1 MSDHKKPI
9 HAGNKGLANLGNTCY
24 MNSALQC
31 LSHLIVFHPN
41 NENFFNECKRANKDS
56 LLYEWFQFQRSMW
69 SNNDK
74 NMINPINLL
83 RRFQK
88 LCLEKDLYFSNF
100 MQNDIDEFL
109 VLFLDLLHQ
118 GVSRRVEMSFNDKVE
133 DEADKINLKSNQTWK
148 RFYEKDYSYIV
159 ENFYSQL
166 LGITS
171 CTDCEYYTTNHD
183 PIQVLSLEIPSE
195 AESLDCCLSE
205 YMKKY
210 RLDDK
215 NTWQCDACKNH
226 VRPFKQTRLWKTS
239 DVLFILLKRYNRN
252 RKIDKYL
259 EYPLTLDLKDYN
271 INYSKNKSNQYSLN
285 GMAIHSGGL
294 GGGHYYA
301 VCKNY
306 LDEQWYEYND
316 SHVSRVDKDKLMKY
330 SPYLL
335 VYRRL

>member
-1 MSDHKKPI
+1 MSENKKPI
-9 HAGNKGLANLGNTCY
+9 NAGNKGLANLGNTCY

-41 NENFFNECKRANKDS
+41 NEKFFNECKRANKDS

-109 VLFLDLLHQ
+109 TLFLDLLHQ
-118 GVSRRVEMSFNDKVE
+118 GVGRKVEMSFNTKVE
-133 DEADKINLKSNQTWK
+133 DEADKINLKSNQTWQ

-183 PIQVLSLEIPSE
+183 PIQVLSLEIPN
-195 AESLDCCLSE
+195 ESHSLYCCLDE
-205 YMKKY
+205 YMTKY
-210 RLDDK
+210 RLDSE

-252 RKIDKYL
+252 QKIDKYL

-271 INYSKNKSNQYSLN
+271 INYSKNKSNKYSLN
-285 GMAIHSGGL
+285 GMAIHSGSL

-301 VCKNY
+301 VCRNY
-306 LDEQWYEYND
+306 LDEKWYEYND
-316 SHVSRVDKDKLMKY
+316 THVARVKDDKLMKY

-335 VYRRL
+335 VYRRI

>member
-1 MSDHKKPI
+1 MSENTKTI

-31 LSHLIVFHPN
+31 LSHLTTFHPN
-41 NENFFNECKRANKDS
+41 NENFFKECKRTDKNS
-56 LLYEWFQFQRSMW
+56 LLYEWFQFQRKMW
-69 SNNDK
+69 SNEDNS
-74 NMINPINLL
+74 MINPIILL
-83 RRFQK
+83 KTFQAK
-88 LCLEKDLYFSNF
+88 CIEKDLYFSNF

-109 VLFLDLLHQ
+109 TLFLDLLHQ
-118 GVSRRVEMSFNDKVE
+118 GVGRKVEMTFSDKIE
-133 DEADKINLKSNQTWK
+133 DEADKINLKSNQTWQ

-183 PIQVLSLEIPSE
+183 PIQVLSLEIPQE
-195 AESLDCCLSE
+195 AESLDCCLKE

-210 RLDDK
+210 RLDEGEEWK
-215 NTWQCDACKNH
+215 CDECKNQ

-239 DVLFILLKRYNRN
+239 DVLFILLKRYNQN
-252 RKIDKYL
+252 KKIDKYL
-259 EYPLTLDLKDYN
+259 EYPLTLDLQDYN
-271 INYSKNKSNQYSLN
+271 INYSKNKSNKYKLN
-285 GMAIHSGGL
+285 SFAIHSGSL
-294 GGGHYYA
+294 SGGHYYA

-306 LDEQWYEYND
+306 LDGKWSEYND
-316 SHVSRVDKDKLMKY
+316 SNVSRVSRDTVTKY

-335 VYRRL
+335 VYKRL

>member
-1 MSDHKKPI
+1 MPDHKKPI
-9 HAGNKGLANLGNTCY
+9 NAGNKGLANLGNTCY

-41 NENFFNECKRANKDS
+41 NEKFFNECKRADKNS
-56 LLYEWFQFQRSMW
+56 LLYEWFKFQRQMW
-69 SNNDK
+69 SNEDK
-74 NMINPINLL
+74 QMINPIDLL

-88 LCLEKDLYFSNF
+88 ICLEKDLYFSNF
-100 MQNDIDEFL
+100 NQNDIDEFL

-118 GVSRRVEMSFNDKVE
+118 GVGRRVEMSFNDKVI
-133 DEADKINLKSNQTWK
+133 DEADKINLKSNQTWQ

-183 PIQVLSLEIPSE
+183 PIQVLSLEIPEDSH
-195 AESLDCCLSE
+195 SLHCCLNE

-210 RLDDK
+210 RLDSE
-215 NTWQCDACKNH
+215 NTWKCDSCKNQ

-252 RKIDKYL
+252 QKIDKYL

-271 INYSKNKSNQYSLN
+271 INYSKNKSNKYSLN
-285 GMAIHSGGL
+285 GMAIHSGNL

-306 LDEQWYEYND
+306 LDDHWYEYND
-316 SHVSRVDKDKLMKY
+316 SHVSRVTDDKLMKY

>member
-1 MSDHKKPI
+1 MPDHKKPI
-9 HAGNKGLANLGNTCY
+9 NAGNKGLANLGNTCY

-41 NENFFNECKRANKDS
+41 NEKFFNECKRADKDS
-56 LLYEWFQFQRSMW
+56 LLYDWFQFQRSMW
-69 SNNDK
+69 SNENK

-118 GVSRRVEMSFNDKVE
+118 GVGRKVEMSFSTKVE

-183 PIQVLSLEIPSE
+183 PIQVLSLEIPKDSH
-195 AESLDCCLSE
+195 SLNCCLNE

-210 RLDDK
+210 RLDSE

-239 DVLFILLKRYNRN
+239 DVIFILLKRYNRS

-271 INYSKNKSNQYSLN
+271 INYSKNKSNKYSLN
-285 GMAIHSGGL
+285 GMAIHSGSL

-306 LDEQWYEYND
+306 LDDHWYEYND
-316 SHVSRVDKDKLMKY
+316 SHVSIVNKDKLIKY

>member
-1 MSDHKKPI
+1 MPENKKTI

-41 NENFFNECKRANKDS
+41 NEKFFNECKRADKDS

-69 SNNDK
+69 SNENK
-74 NMINPINLL
+74 QMINPINLL

-118 GVSRRVEMSFNDKVE
+118 GVGRRVEMSFNTEVK
-133 DEADKINLKSNQTWK
+133 DEADKINLKSNQTWQ

-183 PIQVLSLEIPSE
+183 PIQVLSLEIPNE
-195 AESLDCCLSE
+195 ALTLDCCLNE

-210 RLDDK
+210 RLDSE
-215 NTWQCDACKNH
+215 NTWKCDACKNQ

-239 DVLFILLKRYNRN
+239 DVIFILLKRYNRN
-252 RKIDKYL
+252 QKIDKYL

-271 INYSKNKSNQYSLN
+271 INYSKNKSNKYLLN
-285 GMAIHSGGL
+285 GMAIHSGNL

-316 SHVSRVDKDKLMKY
+316 SHVSRVQGNKLMKY

>member
-1 MSDHKKPI
+1 MPDHKKPI

-24 MNSALQC
+24 MNSALQN

-56 LLYEWFQFQRSMW
+56 LLYEWFQFQRQMW
-69 SNNDK
+69 SNENK
-74 NMINPINLL
+74 QMINPIDLL
-83 RRFQK
+83 KRFQK
-88 LCLEKDLYFSNF
+88 ICLEKDLYFSNF
-100 MQNDIDEFL
+100 NQNDIDEFL

-118 GVSRRVEMSFNDKVE
+118 GVSRKVEMSFNDKVI

-183 PIQVLSLEIPSE
+183 PIQVLSLEIPNESK
-195 AESLDCCLSE
+195 SLDCCLTQ

-210 RLDDK
+210 RLDSENLWK
-215 NTWQCDACKNH
+215 CDACKNQ

-252 RKIDKYL
+252 QKIDKYL

-271 INYSKNKSNQYSLN
+271 INYSKNKSNKYSLN
-285 GMAIHSGGL
+285 GMAIHSGNL

-306 LDEQWYEYND
+306 LDEKWYEYND
-316 SHVSRVDKDKLMKY
+316 SHVSRVTKDKLMKY

>member
-9 HAGNKGLANLGNTCY
+9 NAGNKGLANLGNTCY

-41 NENFFNECKRANKDS
+41 NEKFFNECKRADKDS

-83 RRFQK
+83 RRFQS

-118 GVSRRVEMSFNDKVE
+118 GVGRKVEMSFSTKVE
-133 DEADKINLKSNQTWK
+133 DEADKINLKSNQTWQ
-148 RFYEKDYSYIV
+148 RFYENDYSYIV

-171 CTDCEYYTTNHD
+171 CTHCEYYTTNHD
-183 PIQVLSLEIPSE
+183 PIQVLSLEIPKDSH
-195 AESLDCCLSE
+195 SLNCCLNE

-210 RLDDK
+210 RLDSE

-239 DVLFILLKRYNRN
+239 DVIFILLKRYNRN
-252 RKIDKYL
+252 QKIDKYL

-271 INYSKNKSNQYSLN
+271 INYSKNKSNKYSLN

-301 VCKNY
+301 VCRNY
-306 LDEQWYEYND
+306 LDDHWYEYND
-316 SHVSRVDKDKLMKY
+316 SHVSRVMDDKLMKY

>member
-9 HAGNKGLANLGNTCY
+9 NAGNKGLANLGNTCY

-41 NENFFNECKRANKDS
+41 NEKFFNECKRADKDS

-74 NMINPINLL
+74 NMINPISLL

-118 GVSRRVEMSFNDKVE
+118 GVSRRVEMTFSDKVE
-133 DEADKINLKSNQTWK
+133 DEADKINLKSNQTWQ

-183 PIQVLSLEIPSE
+183 PIQVLSLEIPSD
-195 AESLDCCLSE
+195 AQSLNCCLNE

-210 RLDDK
+210 RLDSE

-239 DVLFILLKRYNRN
+239 DVIFILLKRYNRS

-306 LDEQWYEYND
+306 LDDYWYEYND
-316 SHVSRVDKDKLMKY
+316 SHVSRVQSDKLMKY